1 MEIKKILFNGENT
14 LKKVCKK
21 YKTEDVNLKI
31 KEDKVLITADETAL
45 NKVEILF
52 NNEFFSKDALILGDA
67 WERAYA
73 DLCFQ
78 KADPEKYLPWY
89 FVAKDENKI
98 YAFGVKTLPNAMCSW
113 LIKDEGIVLNIDL
126 RSGKNG
132 VILNGREIEA
142 CRIVTKEY
150 EGDVF
155 DALCDFTKFMCD
167 NPRKVKGP
175 IYGGNDWYCNYS
187 KNSHEK
193 IVTMAERI
201 AECAGIENGVA
212 KENSPA
218 SKMTPYMVIDDGW
231 QITHKSTRKGDEYSY
246 NGGPWDKCGKNF
258 NSMAETA
265 KAISD
270 LGVKPGIWFRPLLT
284 IAELPDEYITRYDP
298 VENGK
303 MLDPS
308 HPEVLK
314 IVAEDVKRICS
325 WGYKLIKHDFSTY
338 DICEKWGSQMK
349 EGFVGISDFYDKN
362 KTTAEI
368 LKNFYKTIR
377 DSASDDVLIMGCN
390 TVSHLSAGIFDIQ
403 RTGDDTSGYEW
414 ERVKN
419 YGVNT
424 LAFRLPQHE
433 NFYQA
438 DADCVGITT
447 AMDWNKNRMWL
458 DVLAKSATPLF
469 VSIGHDAYSQEVK
482 EDITKAFI
490 NITNAEKTS
499 RPLDFIENPI
509 PEKWESDFGTDEY
522 KW

>member
-1 MEIKKILFNGENT
+1 MLDIKKIVLLCENGEVAM
-14 LKKVCKK
+14 KKVCKK
-21 YKTEDVNLKI
+21 YKAEDVNLKI
-31 KEDKVLITADETAL
+31 KDNKILLSAENTAI
-45 NKVEILF
+45 NKVKIIFE
-52 NNEFFSKDALILGDA
+52 NKYFSNDALVLGDA

-73 DLCFQ
+73 DLAF
-78 KADPEKYLPWY
+78 KSASEKRILPWY
-89 FVAKDENKI
+89 FIAKENGKI
-98 YAFGVKTLPNAMCSW
+98 FACGVKTSPNAMCSF
-113 LIKDEGIVLNIDL
+113 KV
-126 RSGKNG
+126 
-132 VILNGREIEA
+132 
-142 CRIVTKEY
+142 Y
-150 EGDVF
+150 EGDIELDLDVRNGKNPIILGGRELETCEIVTNEYECEAF
-155 DALCDFTKFMCD
+155 DALCDFTKLLCD
-167 NPRKVKGP
+167 NPRKVQGP

-187 KNSHEK
+187 KNSHAK
-193 IVTMAERI
+193 IVQMAERI
-201 AECAGIENGVA
+201 AECAGVGIEG
-212 KENSPA
+212 SPA
-218 SKMTPYMVIDDGW
+218 SKQTPFMVIDDGW
-231 QITHKSTRKGDEYSY
+231 QIAHKSTRKGDEYSY
-246 NGGPWDKCGKNF
+246 NGGPWDICNKNF
-258 NSMAETA
+258 DSMAETA

-284 IAELPDEYITRYDP
+284 RSEFPEEYLLWYDKI
-298 VENGK
+298 ENGS

-314 IVAEDVKRICS
+314 LVSEDVKRICS

-338 DICEKWGSQMK
+338 DITLKWGAAMK
-349 EGFVGISDFYDKN
+349 EEFEARADFYDKT

-368 LKNFYKTIR
+368 IKNFYKVIR
-377 DSASDDVLIMGCN
+377 TSAYDDVLIMGCN
-390 TVSHLSAGIFDIQ
+390 TVSHLSAGVFDIQ
-403 RTGDDTSGYEW
+403 RTGDDTSGFEW

-469 VSIGHDAYSQEVK
+469 VSIGEDAYSDDVK
-482 EDITKAFI
+482 RDITKAFKD
-490 NITNAEKTS
+490 ITDAKKTS
-499 RPLDFIENPI
+499 RPLDFEENSI